1 MVTFADLRSLDTKPL
16 QSAAQAWRDHAES
29 MRELARRMN
38 ADVAGALLRSGW
50 RGDAATL
57 AVDRS
62 ENIEDYFDVR
72 SHTSE
77 LVASVYDTAY
87 ERLWRLQWRLVAA
100 IGEAERAG
108 LTVRD
113 DGVVEPPPPHPVEM
127 HDPDGQLAVRRR
139 REQAREL
146 TERIAGIVREADEV
160 DQQTASAL
168 VGTSPEK
175 RIFTKASWDE
185 LSVDA
190 GSIARLYGLSA
201 DDVPTGD
208 PERAASWWDRL
219 SHAQQQLYLMAFP
232 AAIGAT
238 DGLPVEVRDRAN
250 RLALRQA
257 GGDRA
262 RALLQRLEE
271 SEHWPEEQQLRLLA
285 FDLAADG
292 KAVIAVGNPDT
303 ADHTAVYVPG
313 VGTTIDNIGGDIARV
328 RDLQERADALTYGRS
343 GDVATVMWLGYDT
356 PGQDLSAVRGKHA
369 EAGAPALDSFIDG
382 LRSSHE
388 DSGRIT
394 VVGHS
399 YGSTVVGT
407 AASSGDGLAVDDIVV
422 AGSPGMRVDH
432 VSDLQIDP
440 RHVWAGAAR
449 GDDVTG
455 WMSHFAHGP
464 EPHKEDFGANRFEVD
479 TTGHSDYW
487 KRGSE
492 SLGNQAAIVVGRYE
506 LVDLEHGERPR

>member
-1 MVTFADLRSLDTKPL
+1 MVTFSDLRSLDAKPL

-29 MRELARRMN
+29 MREFAQRMN

-50 RGDAATL
+50 RGEAATL

-100 IGEAERAG
+100 VGEAERAG

-113 DGVVEPPPPHPVEM
+113 DGVVEPPPVDPVEL
-127 HDPDGQLAVRRR
+127 HDPDGRAAARE
-139 REQAREL
+139 REQRAREL

-160 DQQTASAL
+160 DRQTASAL
-168 VGTSPEK
+168 VGTSPET
-175 RIFTKASWDE
+175 RIFAKAGWDE

-190 GSIARLYGLSA
+190 GSIARMYGLSA

-208 PERAASWWDRL
+208 PERAARWWDRL
-219 SHAQQQLYLMAFP
+219 SHAQQQFYLMAFP

-250 RLALRQA
+250 RLALRRA

-262 RALLQRLEE
+262 QVLLQRLEE
-271 SEHWPEEQQLRLLA
+271 SEHWPEQQRLRLLA

-328 RDLQERADALTYGRS
+328 RDLQERADALTYGRT

-356 PGQDLSAVRGKHA
+356 PGVDLSAVRGAHA

-382 LRSSHE
+382 LRSSHQG
-388 DSGRIT
+388 SGHVT

-407 AASSGDGLAVDDIVV
+407 AASTGDGLAVDDIIV
-422 AGSPGMRVDH
+422 AGSPGMRVGH

-440 RHVWAGAAR
+440 RHVWAGAAK

-464 EPHKEDFGANRFEVD
+464 EPHKEGFGANRFEVD

-492 SLGNQAAIVVGRYE
+492 SLDNQAAIVVGRYE